1 MRPTESELWETLDL
15 PASQAG
21 GGNTWMP
28 RRIERGASTR
38 HAHEQMSFPFPG
50 VCCLFLVCFFFGVL
64 KAERDELCNA
74 MSIRYGAH
82 RSTGFAARFQ
92 PIDRGNREL
101 GGHGKAQT
109 LAGDWAVQA
118 RSPAGSLVGAC
129 CGAQHAEMHANV
141 PSMYVWGMVRCA
153 VGGDVK
159 QAISNG
165 WTLGIRATAASA
177 STLALVFS
185 SHFLSARPS
194 VRPST
199 AVVVAVVEATGHV
212 TDGVQQHSTRSTH
225 SRPPSTTG
233 QARPVK

>member
-1 MRPTESELWETLDL
+1 
-15 PASQAG
+15 
-21 GGNTWMP
+21 MP
-28 RRIERGASTR
+28 RRIERGPSTR

-101 GGHGKAQT
+101 GYHGKAQT

-118 RSPAGSLVGAC
+118 RSAAGSLVGAS

-141 PSMYVWGMVRCA
+141 PSMYVWGTDGTVCCGRRRQTSNFQRLDA
-153 VGGDVK
+153 RDPGDSR
-159 QAISNG
+159 QCFNTGARLFRHTSCPP
-165 WTLGIRATAASA
+165 
-177 STLALVFS
+177 
-185 SHFLSARPS
+185 ARPS
-194 VRPST
+194 GHRRRWWSWWSRRP
-199 AVVVAVVEATGHV
+199 
-212 TDGVQQHSTRSTH
+212 DM
-225 SRPPSTTG
+225 
-233 QARPVK
+233 